1 MLLQGRLPKSITAYL
16 YDKYKKKLHQCCI
29 YREITTWIEGCR
41 ANKNSNFQ
49 LISVMVIFKGIFEIL
64 RLPNLYCTN
73 YDFFVFMMSLMMS

>member
-41 ANKNSNFQ
+41 ANKNSNFSTSFGDGHFQ
-49 LISVMVIFKGIFEIL
+49 GNF
-64 RLPNLYCTN
+64 
-73 YDFFVFMMSLMMS
+73 